1 MIQRL
6 TPPQDRQSR
15 MMYDALALGGV
26 VVAAAGPDLEWWSR
40 IGVFL
45 IVGGVTL
52 GSASFAAL
60 INSLWG

>member
-1 MIQRL
+1 
-6 TPPQDRQSR
+6 